1 MKTNV
6 NNLRVDR
13 QPDYPAKR
21 PDARIAG
28 AVMSSAIYQ
37 KAILKLQKPEIENG
51 VTHFRIYKN
60 DVRKLAKS
68 ARGGEAKLAVNN
80 MLRYF
85 KAKKL
90 QVAERDELVN
100 FINQEA
106 RTELSAA
113 AGKDGKI
120 TGKESK
126 KLSKYLK
133 EDFDYV
139 TQGTLPN
146 EEKKDL
152 TAISSFIAALP
163 NAF

>member
-1 MKTNV
+1 MKTSANNFRV
-6 NNLRVDR
+6 NR

-28 AVMSSAIYQ
+28 AVMSSVIYQ
-37 KAILKLQKPEIENG
+37 KAIRKIQKPEMVDG
-51 VTHFRIYKN
+51 VTRYRIYKN
-60 DVRKLAKS
+60 DVRKLAKD
-68 ARGGEAKLAVNN
+68 ATAAEAKLAVNN

-90 QVAERDELVN
+90 QVAERDDLLS
-100 FINQEA
+100 FIDQEA
-106 RTELSAA
+106 RTALSAA

-126 KLSKYLK
+126 KLSKYLR

-139 TQGTLPN
+139 TKGILPSEN
-146 EEKKDL
+146 KSTKRR
-152 TAISSFIAALP
+152 
-163 NAF
+163 